1 MIGADSSRNDL
12 RRRTWYAAV
21 AVVALVGAVAV
32 WLLAT
37 RTFQYHSLNH
47 DEGVYLQQ
55 AAMVLDGQLFLEPPV
70 EGVFRPWFF
79 VEDGDRLYPKYAPVP
94 AAIFALGELVWSY
107 RIALPAIAAAILALV
122 ALVVR
127 EAFDR
132 RTGIAAAVA
141 VLCSPLFL
149 LDTAMFLP
157 YAPTTMLN
165 LAFAYSYFRADRTDD
180 SRWAAGA
187 GAAIGLAF
195 FARPYTA
202 VLFAAP
208 FILHA
213 CWTIRRDPRAALP
226 RQLATAALGLAG
238 VALALSYNAV
248 VTGSPLVF
256 PYQAFAPLDGPGFG
270 HREILGHEAD
280 YTVELALRSNALVL
294 RSFATEWIAGGFL
307 GAAAAAVGFAA
318 TVRRGLSPR
327 QAVLAAVAPSVVVGN
342 VFFWGNF
349 NILGALEVAGDG
361 LIATHGPYYHFDLL
375 VPFAAF
381 GAVGALALGRGLRRT
396 ADRRLTPRVARAT
409 LVVALLVSAL
419 AVGGVTAVTFDE
431 KVDRN
436 AAVTDTYD
444 RVYDPLEDAPDDR
457 SVVFLPT
464 PYGDWL
470 NHPFQPFRNDPDFDG
485 QRVYA
490 LDERPFAVAD
500 TYPDRSLYRFAYRG
514 AWSPQAGSPHASR
527 LQPVDHVAGDAVRL
541 NATVA
546 VPDAASGATVT
557 VTAANGSDTAVASNA
572 SGPTSLRV
580 TVTDDTVRVQG
591 TGGDVDASL
600 PVADRE
606 DVTLTV
612 FVDRG
617 PGSSFS
623 YRFELPVRT
632 TGDTVDALTPR
643 VERCTAIRDCGGEA
657 AYIPTESPG
666 DTGVD
671 VQTELVALEDDETD
685 STEPTN
691 D

>member
-1 MIGADSSRNDL
+1 MN
-12 RRRTWYAAV
+12 RRTWHAAV

-37 RTFQYHSLNH
+37 ETFRYHSLNH

-55 AAMVLDGQLFLEPPV
+55 AAMLLDGQLFLHPPV
-70 EGVFRPWFF
+70 EDAFRPWFF

-94 AAIFALGELVWSY
+94 AAIFAIGELVWSY
-107 RIALPAIAAAILALV
+107 RITLPAIAAAILALV

-132 RTGIAAAVA
+132 RTGIAAALA

-149 LDTAMFLP
+149 IDTAVFLP

-165 LAFAYSYFRADRTDD
+165 LAFAYCYLRADRADD
-180 SRWAAGA
+180 RRWAAGA

-208 FILHA
+208 FIVHA
-213 CWTIRRDPRAALP
+213 CWTIWRDPRAALP
-226 RQLATAALGLAG
+226 RQFATAALGLAG
-238 VALALSYNAV
+238 VALALAYNAV

-270 HREILGHEAD
+270 HRQLLGHEAD

-294 RSFATEWIAGGFL
+294 RTFAAEWIAGGLL
-307 GAAAAAVGFAA
+307 GAAVAAVGFAA
-318 TVRRGLSPR
+318 TVRRGLSPQ
-327 QAVLAAVAPSVVVGN
+327 QAVLAGVAPSVVVGN

-349 NILGALEVAGDG
+349 NILGALEVADDG

-381 GAVGALALGRGLRRT
+381 AAVGALALVDALRRT
-396 ADRRLTPRVARAT
+396 TERRLTPRAARAT
-409 LVVALLVSAL
+409 LAVVLLVSAL
-419 AVGGVTAVTFDE
+419 AVGSVTAASVDE
-431 KVDRN
+431 QVDRN
-436 AAVTDTYD
+436 AAATDTYE
-444 RVYDPLEDAPDDR
+444 RVYEPLEDAPDER

-470 NHPFQPFRNDPDFDG
+470 NHPFQAVRNDPDFDG

-500 TYPDRSLYRFAYRG
+500 AYPNRSLYRFAYRG
-514 AWSPQAGSPHASR
+514 AWSPHAGSPQESR
-527 LQPVDHVAGDAVRL
+527 LQPVEHVTGDAVRL

-546 VPDAASGATVT
+546 VPDAASGITVT
-557 VTAANGSDTAVASNA
+557 VTTDDGSETAVAPNA
-572 SGPTSLRV
+572 SGSTSLLL
-580 TVTDDTVRVQG
+580 TVTNDTV
-591 TGGDVDASL
+591 DVRGADRDLNASL
-600 PVADRE
+600 PVDDRE
-606 DVTLTV
+606 DVTLTA

-617 PGSSFS
+617 PGGSYS

-632 TGDTVDALTPR
+632 DGDAAEALTPR
-643 VERCTAIRDCGGEA
+643 VERCTAIRDCGGAA
-657 AYIPTESPG
+657 AYIPGESPN
-666 DTGVD
+666 GVD
-671 VQTELVALEDDETD
+671 VRTDLVALEANGDGTGNR
-685 STEPTN
+685 TGTAN

>member
-1 MIGADSSRNDL
+1 MN
-12 RRRTWYAAV
+12 RRTWYAAV

-55 AAMVLDGQLFLEPPV
+55 AAMLLDGNLFLEPPV
-70 EGVFRPWFF
+70 EDAFRPWFF

-107 RIALPAIAAAILALV
+107 RLALPAIAAAILALV

-127 EAFDR
+127 EAFDG

-149 LDTAMFLP
+149 LESAVYLP
-157 YAPTTMLN
+157 YAPTTMCN
-165 LAFAYSYFRADRTDD
+165 LAFAYCYFRADRTDD
-180 SRWAAGA
+180 VRWAAGA

-208 FILHA
+208 FIVHA
-213 CWTIRRDPRAALP
+213 CWTLWRDPRAALP
-226 RQLATAALGLAG
+226 RQLATATLGLAG
-238 VALALSYNAV
+238 VALALAYNAV

-256 PYQAFAPLDGPGFG
+256 PYQAFAPHDGPGFG
-270 HREILGHEAD
+270 HRQILGHEAE

-294 RSFATEWIAGGFL
+294 RSFATEWIAGGLL
-307 GAAAAAVGFAA
+307 GAAAAAVGFVA

-327 QAVLAAVAPSVVVGN
+327 QAVLAGVAPSVVVGN

-349 NILGALEVAGDG
+349 NILGALEVADDG

-381 GAVGALALGRGLRRT
+381 GAVGALALATGLRRT
-396 ADRRLTPRVARAT
+396 LRRRTLTPRVARAT
-409 LVVALLVSAL
+409 LVAVLLVGAL
-419 AVGGVTAVTFDE
+419 AAGGVTAASFDE

-436 AAVTDTYD
+436 AAATDTYE
-444 RVYDPLEDAPDDR
+444 RVYEPLEDAPAPDER
-457 SVVFLPT
+457 AVVFLPT

-490 LDERPFAVAD
+490 LGDRPFAVAD
-500 TYPDRSLYRFAYRG
+500 AYPDRSLYRFAYRG

-557 VTAANGSDTAVASNA
+557 LTAADGSATSVASNA
-572 SGPTSLRV
+572 SGSTSLWV
-580 TVTDDTVRVQG
+580 TVTNDTVSVRG
-591 TGGDVDASL
+591 DGGNVDDSL

-632 TGDTVDALTPR
+632 DGDAAALTPR

-657 AYIPTESPG
+657 AYIPDESPDGTGG
-666 DTGVD
+666 DVRTD
-671 VQTELVALEDDETD
+671 LVALEGDEFGTENETAGATD
-685 STEPTN
+685 P
-691 D
+691 